1 MLRALVLKHLHN
13 HASGASD
20 IFHVRVTPQLF
31 FLLLINNIMFFSDLS
46 QINASPIRISKIISS
61 IKNPK

>member
-20 IFHVRVTPQLF
+20 ILHVRVTPHLF
-31 FLLLINNIMFFSDLS
+31 FLLLINNIIFFLICLKSTLV
-46 QINASPIRISKIISS
+46 QLGF
-61 IKNPK
+61 PKL